1 MLQFLIT
8 AGAMLVSMMAY
19 TVIVIA
25 FMQSKWYM
33 KLVQKICEKI
43 YNVDDL

>member
-1 MLQFLIT
+1 MLQFLTT
-8 AGAMLVSMMAY
+8 AGAILVAMIVY
-19 TVIVIA
+19 TVIA
-25 FMQSKWYM
+25 FVLMQSKWYM